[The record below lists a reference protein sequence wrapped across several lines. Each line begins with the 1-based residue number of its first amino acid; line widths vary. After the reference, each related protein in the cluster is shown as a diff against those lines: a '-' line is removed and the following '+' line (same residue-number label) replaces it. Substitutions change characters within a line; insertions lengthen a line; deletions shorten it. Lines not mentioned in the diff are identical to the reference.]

1 MPNYGYRNIGYFAD
15 CGDHG
20 IEVCLDL
27 ASDTGNAQRRY
38 EVDKTFGV
46 CGNFLDALLRR
57 RRNQGN
63 DIYLMAARK
72 SFNSPF
78 SSYGISG

>member
-1 MPNYGYRNIGYFAD
+1 MLPDGVDAEAYGYRISVTLRIAAIMESRSVLISLLF
-15 CGDHG
+15 
-20 IEVCLDL
+20 
-27 ASDTGNAQRRY
+27 SNAQRRY

-63 DIYLMAARK
+63 DIYLMAAR
-72 SFNSPF
+72 N
-78 SSYGISG
+78 IV